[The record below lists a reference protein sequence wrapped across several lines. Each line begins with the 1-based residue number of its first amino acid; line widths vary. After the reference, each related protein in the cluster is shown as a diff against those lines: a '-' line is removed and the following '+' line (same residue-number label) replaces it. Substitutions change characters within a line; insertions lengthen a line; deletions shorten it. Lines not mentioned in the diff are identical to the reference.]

1 MNIVADAGNTVITVG
16 IFEQEDLLAS
26 WEWKTDRGRTADEYG
41 VMLHQMMSFYSI
53 PSDEIE
59 GALICSVVP
68 DMDSLLQQMLEQYVQ
83 VPVHFVGPGVKTG
96 LNILYENPREVG
108 ADRITNAV
116 AGKALYGAPLIIVDF
131 GTAVTFCYLDEE
143 GRYLGG
149 AIMPGLDLAMEALA
163 EKASRL
169 PKVRAEASPRVIGR
183 STAEA
188 LQSGYRYGGL
198 GAVEGII
205 SRIRRESGTNAA
217 VVAAGPPADWAAAES
232 RLIDQADP
240 LLTLKGLQFIY
251 EKNSGLFR

>member
-1 MNIVADAGNTVITVG
+1 MNIVADAGNTVMTVG
-16 IFEQEDLLAS
+16 VFEGEDLLAS
-26 WEWKTDRGRTADEYG
+26 WEWKTDRGRTVDEYG
-41 VMLHQMMSFYSI
+41 LMLHQMMALYSI
-53 PSDEIE
+53 PSEEIE
-59 GALICSVVP
+59 GSLVCSVVP
-68 DMDSLLQQMLEQYVQ
+68 DMDTLLEQVLEQYVQ
-83 VPVHFVGPGVKTG
+83 APVYFVGPGVKTG

-108 ADRITNAV
+108 ADRIANAV
-116 AGKALYGAPLIIVDF
+116 AGKALYGSPLIIVDF
-131 GTAVTFCYLDEE
+131 GTAITFCYLDEA

-205 SRIRRESGTNAA
+205 SRIRRESGTNAT
-217 VVAAGPPADWAAAES
+217 VVAAGTAAEWAASES
-232 RLIDQADP
+232 RLIDHADP

-251 EKNSGLFR
+251 EKNSGLYR